1 MAKGQPKLV
10 YVCQKC
16 NYESMKWMGKCL
28 ECGEYNSFSEVIKA
42 PPRPG
47 LSRAVGRAMNGADSN
62 GATAATTN
70 RPQSIAHMETES
82 FKRLPV
88 PIGEFDRVM
97 GGGIVP
103 GSLTLISGDPG
114 IGKSTLLLQVT
125 AALAET
131 LGIVLYVSAE
141 ESANQI
147 KLRAERLGLAPERLF
162 LLSETNL
169 NVILDHIQQLR
180 PALVVVDSIQTVYL
194 AYKDRN
200 AGEEE
205 LTYGFGSGWGDGMGS
220 EMTAAAG
227 SVSQVRECAATLMR
241 LAKKQGVPIFI
252 VGHVTKEGN
261 IAGPRVLEH
270 MVDTVLYLEGDRF
283 HQYRLLRG
291 VKNRFGSTN
300 EVGVFEMMGE
310 GMVEVSNPSQA
321 FLAERMD
328 GAPGSGVAV
337 TLEGTRP
344 ILVEVQALCSQ
355 CYTGM
360 PRRTANGVDMNRL
373 LLLTAVLSKRLGL
386 PLGNQDVYVNVV
398 GGLKIGEPAADLSVA
413 VAIVSSFLETEID
426 HNTVLIGEVG
436 LSGEIRM
443 VSQLERR
450 LAEAAKLGFSKAVY
464 PKSATANGR
473 PLSLPPNFS
482 AQGAATLQ
490 DALEFALVPK
500 EDTDGK
506 ALGRRSRKPNAAAP
520 PTANNGQHRGPE
532 VDEFGD
538 DLTMLGDEIEIS
550 DLKDF

>member
-1 MAKGQPKLV
+1 MAKGQAKLV

-16 NYESMKWMGKCL
+16 EFESLKWMGKCP
-28 ECGEYNSFSEVIKA
+28 ECTAYNSFTEVVKA
-42 PPRPG
+42 PQRAGSPRP
-47 LSRAVGRAMNGADSN
+47 SANGTST
-62 GATAATTN
+62 GATAQGGN
-70 RPQSIAHMETES
+70 RPKSITKIETEN
-82 FKRLPV
+82 FKRLTV

-125 AALAET
+125 AAMAET

-141 ESANQI
+141 ESVNQI
-147 KLRAERLGLAPERLF
+147 KLRAERLGLAPERLY

-169 NVILDHIQQLR
+169 NLILEHIQQLR
-180 PALVVVDSIQTVYL
+180 PSLVVIDSIQTVYL
-194 AYKDRN
+194 AHKERN
-200 AGEEE
+200 PGDEE
-205 LTYGFGSGWGDGMGS
+205 LSYGFSTSGWDEGLGP

-227 SVSQVRECAATLMR
+227 SITQVRECAATLMR

-270 MVDTVLYLEGDRF
+270 MVDAVLYLEGDRF

-300 EVGVFEMMGE
+300 EVGVFEMRGE

-321 FLAERMD
+321 FLAERID
-328 GAPGSGVAV
+328 GAPGSGIAV
-337 TLEGTRP
+337 TMEGTRP

-355 CYTGM
+355 CYTGV

-413 VAIVSSFLETEID
+413 IAMVSSFYEAEID
-426 HNTVLIGEVG
+426 PKTVLIGEIG

-450 LAEAAKLGFSKAVY
+450 LAEAAKLGFSRAVY

-473 PLSLPPNFS
+473 PLSLPPGFT

-490 DALEFALVPK
+490 EALEYALVKK
-500 EDTDGK
+500 EGTHRK
-506 ALGRRSRKPNAAAP
+506 ALGRKGRSQGQTNP
-520 PTANNGQHRGPE
+520 PHPSEPRPE
-532 VDEFGD
+532 VDEFGN
-538 DLTMLGDEIEIS
+538 DLEPRPEVDEFGN
-550 DLKDF
+550 DLDPTNEEY

>member
-1 MAKGQPKLV
+1 MAKGQAKLI
-10 YVCQKC
+10 YICEKCQF
-16 NYESMKWMGKCL
+16 ESLKWMGKCS
-28 ECGEYNSFSEVIKA
+28 ECGEYNSFVETLKA
-42 PPRPG
+42 PARPG
-47 LSRAVGRAMNGADSN
+47 LSRAATTVGTNGN
-62 GATAATTN
+62 GTASAATAN
-70 RPQSIAHMETES
+70 RPLSIAKMEAEN

-88 PIGEFDRVM
+88 PIGEFERVM

-131 LGIVLYVSAE
+131 LGSVLYVSAE

-147 KLRAERLGLAPERLF
+147 KLRAERLGLAPEELY

-169 NVILDHIQQLR
+169 NLILDHIQQMR
-180 PALVVVDSIQTVYL
+180 PSLVVIDSIQTVYL
-194 AYKDRN
+194 SYRERN
-200 AGEEE
+200 PGDDD
-205 LTYGFGSGWGDGMGS
+205 LTFGFGNSVSFDEGFGR

-227 SVSQVRECAATLMR
+227 SVTQVRECAATLMR
-241 LAKKQGVPIFI
+241 LSKKQNIPIFI

-300 EVGVFEMMGE
+300 EVGVFEMAGE
-310 GMVEVSNPSQA
+310 GMVEVSNPSAA
-321 FLAERMD
+321 FLAERMP
-328 GAPGSGVAV
+328 GSPGSGVAV

-373 LLLTAVLSKRLGL
+373 LLLSAVLSKRLGL

-398 GGLKIGEPAADLSVA
+398 GGLKISEPAADLSVA
-413 VAIVSSFLETEID
+413 AAIVSSFYESEID
-426 HNTVLIGEVG
+426 SKTVLIGEVG

-450 LAEAAKLGFSKAVY
+450 LAEAAKLGFSRAVY
-464 PKSATANGR
+464 PKGATANGR
-473 PLSLPPNFS
+473 ALSLPPGFT
-482 AQGAATLQ
+482 AVGAATLQ
-490 DALEFALVPK
+490 EALELSLVPK
-500 EDTDGK
+500 EDADGK
-506 ALGRRSRKPNAAAP
+506 ALGRKRKRQA
-520 PTANNGQHRGPE
+520 GQAEQNSQQREQSGPQ
-532 VDEFGD
+532 VDEFGN
-538 DLTMLGDEIEIS
+538 DLDLGVVENFGPE
-550 DLKDF
+550 DF

>member
-1 MAKGQPKLV
+1 MAKGQARLV
-10 YVCQKC
+10 YICQKC
-16 NYESMKWMGKCL
+16 QFESLKWMGKCP
-28 ECGEYNSFSEVIKA
+28 ECDSYNSFVESVKV

-47 LSRAVGRAMNGADSN
+47 SSRISPQGNGEGSPGGNAPGS
-62 GATAATTN
+62 N
-70 RPQSIAHMETES
+70 RPQSIAKMEAES

-88 PIGEFDRVM
+88 PIGEFERVM

-131 LGIVLYVSAE
+131 LGVILYVSAE

-147 KLRAERLGLAPERLF
+147 KLRAERLGLAPERLY

-169 NVILDHIQQLR
+169 NLILDHIQQLR

-194 AYKDRN
+194 SYKSRN
-200 AGEEE
+200 PGEEE
-205 LTYGFGSGWGDGMGS
+205 LSYGFGSSGWDDGFGP
-220 EMTAAAG
+220 EMTSAAG
-227 SVSQVRECAATLMR
+227 SVTQVRECAATLMR

-300 EVGVFEMMGE
+300 EVGVFEMLGE
-310 GMVEVSNPSQA
+310 GMVEVSNPSAA
-321 FLAERMD
+321 FLAERS
-328 GAPGSGVAV
+328 PGSPGSAVAV

-360 PRRTANGVDMNRL
+360 PRRTANGIDMNRL

-398 GGLKIGEPAADLSVA
+398 GGLKIGEPAADLSVS
-413 VAIVSSFLETEID
+413 VSIVSSFYEAEVD
-426 HNTVLIGEVG
+426 PRTVLIGEVG
-436 LSGEIRM
+436 LSGEIRQ

-450 LAEAAKLGFSKAVY
+450 LAEASKLGFSRAVY
-464 PKSATANGR
+464 PKGAIANGR
-473 PLSLPPNFS
+473 TLNLPPGFV

-490 DALEFALVPK
+490 EALELALIPK
-500 EDTDGK
+500 EGNGDKPGGRKGK
-506 ALGRRSRKPNAAAP
+506 NFKGRNQEAA
-520 PTANNGQHRGPE
+520 GVQ
-532 VDEFGD
+532 VDEFGN
-538 DLTMLGDEIEIS
+538 DLERGAGEI
-550 DLKDF
+550 DLEDIKDF

>member
-16 NYESMKWMGKCL
+16 QFESLKWMGKCP
-28 ECGEYNSFSEVIKA
+28 ECDSYNSFVEMMKA
-42 PPRPG
+42 PPRPNG
-47 LSRAVGRAMNGADSN
+47 LPRVASRGENGAETE
-62 GATAATTN
+62 GTTAAGN
-70 RPQSIAHMETES
+70 RPQSIARMPAEN

-147 KLRAERLGLAPERLF
+147 KLRAERLGLAPERLY

-169 NVILDHIQQLR
+169 NLILDHIQQLQ
-180 PALVVVDSIQTVYL
+180 PALVVIDSIQTVYL
-194 AYKDRN
+194 AYKQRN
-200 AGEEE
+200 SGEEE
-205 LTYGFGSGWGDGMGS
+205 MNYGFGMSSWDEGMGP

-227 SVSQVRECAATLMR
+227 SVTQVRECAATLMR
-241 LAKKQGVPIFI
+241 LSKKQGVPIFI

-310 GMVEVSNPSQA
+310 GMIEVSNPSQA

-328 GAPGSGVAV
+328 GAPGSAVAV

-360 PRRTANGVDMNRL
+360 PRRTANGIDMNRL

-413 VAIVSSFLETEID
+413 ASIVSSFLENEID
-426 HNTVLIGEVG
+426 PKTVLIGEIG

-450 LAEAAKLGFSKAVY
+450 LAEASKLGFSRAVY
-464 PKSATANGR
+464 PKSATANGHT
-473 PLSLPPNFS
+473 LNLPPGFS
-482 AQGAATLQ
+482 AQGAATIQ
-490 DALEFALVPK
+490 EALEYALVPK
-500 EDTDGK
+500 AEGEGK
-506 ALGRRSRKPNAAAP
+506 ASGRKNRNPQRNNAP
-520 PTANNGQHRGPE
+520 PPQRNGAE

-538 DLTMLGDEIEIS
+538 DLDVLDGEFEVS
-550 DLKDF
+550 DLKNF

>member
-1 MAKGQPKLV
+1 MAKGRPKIV
-10 YVCQKC
+10 FICGKCQA
-16 NYESMKWMGKCL
+16 ESFKWMGRCP
-28 ECGEYNSFSEVIKA
+28 ECGEFNSYTETIKA
-42 PPRPG
+42 PDRPVNFRNGSG
-47 LSRAVGRAMNGADSN
+47 LSEPR
-62 GATAATTN
+62 TN
-70 RPQSIAHMETES
+70 PDGTRQGNYPVSIAKIEAEN
-82 FKRLPV
+82 FKRLTV

-131 LGIVLYVSAE
+131 LGSVLYVSAE

-147 KLRAERLGLAPERLF
+147 KLRAQRLGLAPDQLY

-169 NVILDHIQQLR
+169 NLILDHIEQMK
-180 PALVVVDSIQTVYL
+180 PSLVVIDSIQTVFL
-194 AYKDRN
+194 SRKERN
-200 AGEEE
+200 AGEDD
-205 LTYGFGSGWGDGMGS
+205 LTYGFGLANFDDGLGA

-227 SVSQVRECAATLMR
+227 SVTQVRECAATLMR
-241 LAKKQGVPIFI
+241 LAKKQSIPIFL

-270 MVDTVLYLEGDRF
+270 MVDAVLYLEGDRF

-300 EVGVFEMMGE
+300 EVGVFEMAGE
-310 GMVEVSNPSQA
+310 GMIEVSNPSQA
-321 FLAERMD
+321 FLAERIK
-328 GAPGSGVAV
+328 GAPGSSVAV
-337 TLEGTRP
+337 TMEGTRP

-373 LLLTAVLSKRLGL
+373 LLLSAVLSKRLGV

-398 GGLKIGEPAADLSVA
+398 GGLKITEPAADLSVA
-413 VAIVSSFLETEID
+413 ATIVSSYHEAEID
-426 HNTVLIGEVG
+426 PNTVLIGEVG

-450 LAEAAKLGFSKAVY
+450 LAEAAKLGFTRAVY
-464 PKSATANGR
+464 PRSATSNGR
-473 PLSLPPNFS
+473 PLQLPPGFQ
-482 AQGAATLQ
+482 AYGAATLQ
-490 DALEFALVPK
+490 DALEYALIPK
-500 EDTDGK
+500 DNEGSEAKGK
-506 ALGRRSRKPNAAAP
+506 AKRARKPQ
-520 PTANNGQHRGPE
+520 NNSPV
-532 VDEFGD
+532 VDEY
-538 DLTMLGDEIEIS
+538 GDEITAA
-550 DLKDF
+550 DLEAF